1 MKKEKLFI
9 SKTPSFAYPKAPY
22 PDCVVSGLYI
32 LRVCVCVKDLNT
44 IRLLYTRTRL
54 YSGGSSV

>member
-22 PDCVVSGLYI
+22 PDCVVSGLYTYSEG
-32 LRVCVCVKDLNT
+32 VCVCKRPEYNP
-44 IRLLYTRTRL
+44 IIIYTD
-54 YSGGSSV
+54 SAV

>member
-32 LRVCVCVKDLNT
+32 LSVCVCVCKRPEYNP
-44 IRLLYTRTRL
+44 IIIYTD
-54 YSGGSSV
+54 SAV